1 MHQAFSYPLGTRG
14 PLLRQLMRQAFGYI
28 GSLLDCVCRG
38 QLNTL
43 QNGMVTSASLLGA
56 VIGSAIAIFLRDKI
70 GRKFELLLAAGCYGE
85 RHSNYLPDLTTKAC
99 AAWLPHSLKGL
110 TSAKHTCT

>member
-1 MHQAFSYPLGTRG
+1 MHQAFWCFRITRCTV
-14 PLLRQLMRQAFGYI
+14 LRQLMRQHSLGM
-28 GSLLDCVCRG
+28 GSLLDCGCRG

-85 RHSNYLPDLTTKAC
+85 RHSNPLHDLNK
-99 AAWLPHSLKGL
+99 
-110 TSAKHTCT
+110 